1 VSQLLNAE
9 HRQERAERRV
19 HYPFV
24 AVLFVALAAL
34 EWFGYLTQ
42 APRRPVLYTLLAVCA
57 VVAALGRNSRVRH
70 EISVRRLYRT
80 ALERNVA
87 EHLDELRQR
96 GARVFNDVHIGGKN
110 VDHVVICTHGI
121 YVIEAKT
128 WQKPWDTA
136 TIQLYGEQAI
146 HVDVAPDCNPVRQ
159 ASSAAR
165 WLEGF
170 FDEAM
175 DRPATVRGV
184 VVFPRAWVPQASAQ
198 GVVCLSDPKTLPSF
212 IRRQPQVLDART
224 VKTAAAYLSR
234 HLRDPV
240 PRALPKV
247 TSR

>member
-1 VSQLLNAE
+1 MSQLLNAE
-9 HRQERAERRV
+9 HRHERAERRV

-146 HVDVAPDCNPVRQ
+146 HVDVAPDSNPARQ
-159 ASSAAR
+159 VSNAAH
-165 WLEGF
+165 WLKGF
-170 FDEAM
+170 FGEVM
-175 DRPATVRGV
+175 GNSPSVRGV
-184 VVFPRAWVPQASAQ
+184 VVYPRAWAPHASSQ
-198 GVVCLSDPKTLPSF
+198 GVVCLIDSKSLPSF
-212 IRRQPQVLDART
+212 IKRQPQVLDART
-224 VKTAAAYLSR
+224 VKTAAAHLSR
-234 HLRDPV
+234 HLRDPM
-240 PRALPKV
+240 PRLLPKV